1 MWLKEKRPI
10 RGGKVDDKVHLEKRL
25 EDEGVN

>member
-1 MWLKEKRPI
+1 MWLKEKLPI
-10 RGGKVDDKVHLEKRL
+10 RGGEVDDKVHLEKRL